1 MTTKLGPGECVVFDN
16 LRVLH
21 GRTGYSYDPPASGVG
36 GVRNYKGAY
45 IDWDELISKIN
56 VLNLSKSQI
65 K

>member
-21 GRTGYSYDPPASGVG
+21 GRTGYSYDPASGDG

-56 VLNLSKSQI
+56 VLKSSKYRNE
-65 K
+65 